1 MKNGSNLIIG
11 NLNADEIV
19 AITLIIVAVL
29 GLLFSRMS
37 GGDKNDTDF

>member
-11 NLNADEIV
+11 NLNADELV

-37 GGDKNDTDF
+37 GGEKDDTDF

>member
-1 MKNGSNLIIG
+1 MKNESNLIIG
-11 NLNADEIV
+11 NLNADELV

-37 GGDKNDTDF
+37 GGDKDDTDF

>member
-1 MKNGSNLIIG
+1 MKNESNLIIG
-11 NLNADEIV
+11 NLNADEVV

-37 GGDKNDTDF
+37 GGDKDDTNS